1 MLLPSDVARLVLGYL
16 QQENLTSTCQT
27 FILESSNLK
36 EYAEHCT
43 DEGFIPAC
51 LLSLFGKNLT
61 TILNEYVAM
70 KAKET
75 SNDVPAV
82 MSSLWKKLD
91 HTLSQIRS
99 MQSSSGFAANQ
110 RARTRN
116 GIAEIKWQRR
126 LASQSAPVSSEVLTL
141 PYLSGQFTTSPLTAA
156 QVTRPTGQISAP
168 LRSNFVVVNH
178 SQSQDTVTTGEALN
192 VIPGPQEKK
201 THASLMSPGR
211 RKSESQRKSITLS
224 GPHSTIRNFQDP
236 NSFAVEKQMVIENA
250 REKILSNKSLQEKLA
265 ENINKFLTSD
275 SNIAQVPKQTD
286 SNPTE
291 PETSIDELLGLPN
304 VAVFQHLKSL
314 INIRR
319 QGEPRQIVRYI
330 NPKEHFHMAW
340 KQESEFTQRDKAAIV
355 IQKAWKSFLNV
366 AVFQHLKSLINI
378 RRQGEPRQIVRY
390 INPKEAEL
398 LDAAAGINVRF
409 RLGGVKFPPEIYYKI
424 FTHRHI
430 EDLCA
435 NSPRDYTKLP
445 AKYASH
451 NKSDRLQEEGYSG
464 CYRRVENNGWR
475 PVSERFW
482 TSTENV
488 MVEDKRESEFHFSKL
503 KRRQDMEK
511 KRKIRKI
518 EWMKQMYYAGNLE
531 AKSTNHD
538 TLGLIHTAT
547 KGLIKAIETG
557 GIDSVMEWEVDEV
570 LNWTNTLNFDEYIA
584 NWKEIAT
591 SNSSANFK
599 SFRFKEAKGKIYDYE
614 DKLEEEMGASE
625 DTSFENIYEG
635 PGFTRLTPDSTYGI

>member
-1 MLLPSDVARLVLGYL
+1 
-16 QQENLTSTCQT
+16 
-27 FILESSNLK
+27 
-36 EYAEHCT
+36 
-43 DEGFIPAC
+43 
-51 LLSLFGKNLT
+51 
-61 TILNEYVAM
+61 
-70 KAKET
+70 
-75 SNDVPAV
+75 
-82 MSSLWKKLD
+82 
-91 HTLSQIRS
+91 
-99 MQSSSGFAANQ
+99 
-110 RARTRN
+110 
-116 GIAEIKWQRR
+116 
-126 LASQSAPVSSEVLTL
+126 
-141 PYLSGQFTTSPLTAA
+141 
-156 QVTRPTGQISAP
+156 
-168 LRSNFVVVNH
+168 
-178 SQSQDTVTTGEALN
+178 
-192 VIPGPQEKK
+192 
-201 THASLMSPGR
+201 
-211 RKSESQRKSITLS
+211 
-224 GPHSTIRNFQDP
+224 
-236 NSFAVEKQMVIENA
+236 
-250 REKILSNKSLQEKLA
+250 
-265 ENINKFLTSD
+265 
-275 SNIAQVPKQTD
+275 
-286 SNPTE
+286 
-291 PETSIDELLGLPN
+291 
-304 VAVFQHLKSL
+304 
-314 INIRR
+314 
-319 QGEPRQIVRYI
+319 
-330 NPKEHFHMAW
+330 MAW

-390 INPKEAEL
+390 INPKE
-398 LDAAAGINVRF
+398 
-409 RLGGVKFPPEIYYKI
+409 
-424 FTHRHI
+424 
-430 EDLCA
+430 
-435 NSPRDYTKLP
+435 
-445 AKYASH
+445 
-451 NKSDRLQEEGYSG
+451 
-464 CYRRVENNGWR
+464 
-475 PVSERFW
+475 FW

>member
-330 NPKEHFHMAW
+330 NPKE
-340 KQESEFTQRDKAAIV
+340 
-355 IQKAWKSFLNV
+355 
-366 AVFQHLKSLINI
+366 
-378 RRQGEPRQIVRY
+378 
-390 INPKEAEL
+390 AEL